1 MLSTPPAFVLSQ
13 DQTLRKNLIF
23 FRYAA
28 SRLRAASS
36 TYTSTS
42 AGRRFAVPCLAKKSL
57 RFTKLGLFAL
67 CFVAASRRV
76 LSAHECASGASLR
89 CASPSTKI
97 PAFFLPPNR
106 RTVVAEKITLQFAE
120 SHDWLFLSLDTILSN
135 RIKKLSIAFTN
146 LGSADKMKSPRFAQ
160 MRWFYLGDKPET

>member
-1 MLSTPPAFVLSQ
+1 MHVLSTPPAFVLSQ

-23 FRYAA
+23 LRHTA
-28 SRLRAASS
+28 SWLRRVSS
-36 TYTSTS
+36 TYASTS
-42 AGRRFAVPCLAKKSL
+42 AGRCFAIPCLAQKSL

-97 PAFFLPPNR
+97 PAFFLR
-106 RTVVAEKITLQFAE
+106 IQHGYVRCGELCIQFAE

-146 LGSADKMKSPRFAQ
+146 VVHNQCFIKIPLDGHLA
-160 MRWFYLGDKPET
+160 

>member
-1 MLSTPPAFVLSQ
+1 MHVLSTPPAFVLSQ
-13 DQTLRKNLIF
+13 DQTLRKNLVF

-28 SRLRAASS
+28 SRLRNVSS
-36 TYTSTS
+36 TYASTS

-57 RFTKLGLFAL
+57 RFTKLGLFPL

-76 LSAHECASGASLR
+76 LSAHKCASGASLH

-97 PAFFLPPNR
+97 PAFFLRSQYSYIEN
-106 RTVVAEKITLQFAE
+106 EELAE
-120 SHDWLFLSLDTILSN
+120 SRIGSLLSLDTILSN

-146 LGSADKMKSPRFAQ
+146 VVHNRCFIKISLDGHLA
-160 MRWFYLGDKPET
+160 